1 MNDGQRI
8 TAALFFRHESGTS
21 SEVAQADL
29 ITFAVGA
36 KGLLFHEQMG
46 YIPMLEKKRNFY
58 LV

>member
-1 MNDGQRI
+1 MNPE
-8 TAALFFRHESGTS
+8 LF
-21 SEVAQADL
+21 SEVTPADL